1 MKLTLNEINFLKSKF
16 LEASEKVLDIYNSN
30 FEVSYKMDKSPLTL
44 ADLTA
49 NEILISALR
58 TLFPNDF
65 IVSEEMKEKP
75 QTKLPNQFWLIDPI
89 DGTKEFVNKTGDFTL
104 NIGWVQESLPMWG
117 MIYAPVYQEMYY
129 GGIEYG
135 VTYEKNGM
143 LQPIVVKPQKEIV
156 ALVSRNHTSG
166 KEDIILQ
173 ELQVTQKIKMGS
185 SLKIC
190 KLATHQADIYL
201 RLGETSEWDIA
212 PAHALLLA
220 NHGDI
225 FTSYGKL
232 RYGKPSLNNPPLLAL
247 SANFLQK
254 ISDWNSFQNKILTK
268 LTES

>member
-89 DGTKEFVNKTGDFTL
+89 DGTKEFINKTGDFTL
-104 NIGWVQESLPMWG
+104 NIGWVQDSLPMWG

-143 LQPIVVKPQKEIV
+143 LQPIVVKPQKEII

-173 ELQVTQKIKMGS
+173 S
-185 SLKIC
+185 RLKPI
-190 KLATHQADIYL
+190 H
-201 RLGETSEWDIA
+201 
-212 PAHALLLA
+212 
-220 NHGDI
+220 
-225 FTSYGKL
+225 
-232 RYGKPSLNNPPLLAL
+232 
-247 SANFLQK
+247 
-254 ISDWNSFQNKILTK
+254 
-268 LTES
+268 